1 MSANEPLSND
11 AWTSLASSAPAR
23 PKAQG
28 QPRRFTLRQR
38 LFASYLFMLAVSLG
52 VISLALLLLFST
64 QAAPLEQSYQRI
76 AAIAQGLNLR
86 DLIALGG
93 RRRDRLTLSRF
104 VDLMNDFAETRSVR
118 VLWLVEQK
126 GTFSVLHDTSGTF
139 QLNDALAPR
148 MDDYNNPFLQRALRE
163 TRQFFGTFH
172 DPDGQEW
179 VFAGVAR
186 EAPALRPNQPA
197 LLLIAEPRPT
207 RSLQSALSEFGRALL
222 PPIIQAGFIGALVA
236 FGLAFAISR
245 SIARPLKALVEGAE
259 AVARGNYSVRVA
271 EQGAQELRRV
281 AQAFNHMAH
290 EVRSSQEAQRDFV
303 ANVSHDL
310 KTPLT
315 SIQGYSQAII
325 DGAAKDPAQAAR
337 IIHDEAARL
346 NRLVVELT
354 DLIRL
359 QSGRL
364 SMHFDRV
371 DLARAAR
378 AIAERLAVVAQ
389 SKAIDLA
396 VQAPPELPIVGD
408 GDRLAQVITNL
419 LSNALKYTPNGG
431 QVSLRLYAPGEGVE
445 LIVRDSGIGIP
456 SEDLP
461 RIFERFY
468 QVDKARGPRRGTGL
482 GLAIVREIV
491 SAHGGRIHAESDGP
505 GRGATFV
512 VWLPKQPPKPSRS
525 A

>member
-1 MSANEPLSND
+1 VNEPLSNE
-11 AWTSLASSAPAR
+11 AWPNLADDAPAR
-23 PKAQG
+23 PKAQV
-28 QPRRFTLRQR
+28 QQRRFTLRQR
-38 LFASYLFMLAVSLG
+38 LFASYLLMLAVSLG
-52 VISLALLLLFST
+52 VTSAALLLLFST

-76 AAIAQGLNLR
+76 AAIVQGLNVR
-86 DLIALGG
+86 DLLLQSGP
-93 RRRDRLTLSRF
+93 RRDRLTVRNF
-104 VDLMNDFAETRSVR
+104 VSVLDDFAETRSVR
-118 VLWLVEQK
+118 ALWLIEQS
-126 GTFSVLHDTSGTF
+126 GSFSVLYDTDGTF
-139 QLNDALAPR
+139 NINDPLSLR
-148 MDDYNNPFLQRALRE
+148 LDDYNNAFLQRALRE

-179 VFAGVAR
+179 VFGGVAR
-186 EAPALRPNQPA
+186 ATPTIRPNQPA
-197 LLLIAEPRPT
+197 LLLVAEPRPT
-207 RSLQSALSEFGRALL
+207 RSLQSALGEFSRALL
-222 PPIIQAGFIGALVA
+222 PPIVQAALIGALVA
-236 FGLAFAISR
+236 FVLAFAISR

-259 AVARGNYSVRVA
+259 AVARGNYGVRVA
-271 EQGAQELRRV
+271 EQGAQEVRRV

-290 EVRSSQEAQRDFV
+290 EVRSTQEAQRDFV

-364 SMHFDRV
+364 SMQLDRV
-371 DLARAAR
+371 DLAQVAR

-389 SKAIDLA
+389 GKSIELL
-396 VQAPPELPIVGD
+396 VQVPPELFLIGD

-431 QVSLRLYAPGEGVE
+431 RVGLRARAVGDGVE

-456 SEDLP
+456 ADDLP

-491 SAHGGRIHAESDGP
+491 EAHGGRIHAESEGP
-505 GRGATFV
+505 GRGAAFV
-512 VWLPKQPPKPSRS
+512 VWLPKQPPRPS

>member
-1 MSANEPLSND
+1 MSANESLSDDNWPD
-11 AWTSLASSAPAR
+11 LTSNAATR
-23 PKAQG
+23 PKAQR
-28 QPRRFTLRQR
+28 QQRRFTLHQR
-38 LFASYLFMLAVSLG
+38 LLASYLFMMAVSLG

-76 AAIAQGLNLR
+76 AAIVQGLNLR
-86 DLIALGG
+86 DLIAQSGP
-93 RRRDRLTLSRF
+93 RRNPLTVGHF
-104 VDLMNDFAETRSVR
+104 IDVMNDFAETRSVR
-118 VLWLVEQK
+118 VLWLIEQNA
-126 GTFSVLHDTSGTF
+126 TFAVVYDTSGTF
-139 QLNDALAPR
+139 QLNDKLALR

-179 VFAGVAR
+179 VFGGVAR
-186 EAPALRPNQPA
+186 DAPKLRPNQRA
-197 LLLIAEPRPT
+197 LLMVAEPRPT
-207 RSLQSALSEFGRALL
+207 RSLQSALSEFSRALL
-222 PPIIQAGFIGALVA
+222 PPIIQASFIGALVA
-236 FGLAFAISR
+236 FVLAFAMSR
-245 SIARPLKALVEGAE
+245 SIVRPLRALVEGAE
-259 AVARGNYSVRVA
+259 AVARGNYGVRVA
-271 EQGAQELRRV
+271 EQGAQEVRRV

-290 EVRSSQEAQRDFV
+290 EVRSAQEAQRDFV

-315 SIQGYSQAII
+315 SIQGYSQAIM

-371 DLARAAR
+371 DLAQVAQ
-378 AIAERLAVVAQ
+378 AIAERLMVVAQ
-389 SKAIDLA
+389 SKTIEVTVD
-396 VQAPPELPIVGD
+396 APPELFIVGD
-408 GDRLAQVITNL
+408 GDRLAQIITNL

-431 QVSLRLYAPGEGVE
+431 RVGLRLRPLSDGVE
-445 LIVRDSGIGIP
+445 LVVRDSGIGIP
-456 SEDLP
+456 KEDLP

-491 SAHGGRIHAESDGP
+491 EAHGGRIHAESDGP
-505 GRGATFV
+505 GQGAAFV
-512 VWLPKQPPKPSRS
+512 VWLPKQPPKPSG
-525 A
+525 